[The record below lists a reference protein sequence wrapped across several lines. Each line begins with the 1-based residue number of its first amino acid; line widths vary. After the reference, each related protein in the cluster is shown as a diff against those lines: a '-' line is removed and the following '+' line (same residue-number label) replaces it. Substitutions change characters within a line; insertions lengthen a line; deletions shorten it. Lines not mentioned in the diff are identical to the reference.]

1 MSGSFSYHYNSQL
14 REVPD
19 DPLAMRAACAVLASV
34 LRSEDLPSADELQI
48 LGRIGP
54 LYRILGELDLAES
67 YLSRAV
73 ELAASTGNRELLVS
87 NKVRLAQVLQ
97 WRGRIA
103 EADSMFLN
111 CLAEC
116 EMEPELAP
124 YMAAA
129 CHGYGRS
136 LFEQGRYEEAA
147 AQFKRALEI
156 GGAVED
162 SEVVEASKLAL
173 RVAKQRSRGDYA
185 VDAASD
191 G

>member
-67 YLSRAV
+67 YLRQAV
-73 ELAASTGNRELLVS
+73 ELAAATGNRQALLS
-87 NKVRLAQVLQ
+87 NRLRLAQMLQ

-116 EMEPELAP
+116 EIEPEVAP
-124 YMAAA
+124 YLATA
-129 CHGYGRS
+129 CHGYGKS

-147 AQFKRALEI
+147 AQFRRALDL
-156 GGAVED
+156 GGAVGD
-162 SEVVEASKLAL
+162 SEVVEASELAL
-173 RVAKQRSRGDYA
+173 RVAEQRIKGDYA